1 MWKNKFAPG
10 GAPDKRMFG
19 NEGTKFIL
27 VTLLLCIISIA
38 SFLIVKVGNA
48 DNLREDNFTVMT
60 SFYPMYIAVLNI
72 TEGVEGVEVKNLTD
86 NATGCLHDYQ
96 LSTKDLKVLDD
107 ADMLVV
113 NGGGMENFLEDVF
126 EQYSNLTVVTA
137 TDGLELLKEEDG
149 YNAHSWMD
157 VGLYMQEV
165 EIIAEALM
173 EKDSVH
179 KTAYEDN
186 LKKYREE
193 LQGLL
198 EYAESINLSSLTSG
212 NNIKSSEVVIF
223 HEAFEYLE
231 NLCNFTIEEI
241 VDMDEN
247 TSLSAAQMGN
257 IIDLVNEGRIK
268 YILAD
273 RDYGQAAAEAVQKE
287 CDVKVIY
294 IDPLTTGEDNKDS
307 YLNGMKENLRAL
319 KEAFAL

>member
-1 MWKNKFAPG
+1 MWKNKFVHRG
-10 GAPDKRMFG
+10 ISYKGMFG
-19 NEGTKFIL
+19 NEGAKFIL

-72 TEGVEGVEVKNLTD
+72 TDGVEGVEVKNLTD

-107 ADMLVV
+107 ADVLVV

-126 EQYSNLTVVTA
+126 EQYSELTIVTA
-137 TDGLELLKEEDG
+137 TEGQELLVEDEG
-149 YNAHSWMD
+149 YNAHSWMA
-157 VGLYMQEV
+157 LSMYMQEV
-165 EIIAEALM
+165 ETIAKALM

-179 KTAYEDN
+179 KAAYEAN
-186 LKKYREE
+186 LEKYREK
-193 LQGLL
+193 LQSLV
-198 EYAESINLSSLTSG
+198 EYAESINSGSLTSG
-212 NNIKSSEVVIF
+212 YNMKASGVVIF

-231 NLCNFTIEEI
+231 NLCNFTIEEV

-247 TSLSAAQMGN
+247 TSLSAAQIGN
-257 IIDLVNEGRIK
+257 IIDLVNEGKVK

-273 RDYGQAAAEAVQKE
+273 REYGQAAAEAVEKE
-287 CDVKVIY
+287 CDVKIIY
-294 IDPLTTGEDNKDS
+294 IDPLTTGEDDKDA
-307 YLNGMKENLRAL
+307 YLIGMKENLRVL